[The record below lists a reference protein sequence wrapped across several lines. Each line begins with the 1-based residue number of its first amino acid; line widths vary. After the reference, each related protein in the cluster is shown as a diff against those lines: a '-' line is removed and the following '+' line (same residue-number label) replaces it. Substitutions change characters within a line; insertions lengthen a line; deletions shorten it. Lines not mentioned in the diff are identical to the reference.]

1 VGEATVLDRLG
12 EASTFDEA
20 AFRAATVDNVRFG
33 PGGGSVDTDPTGVLA
48 ADDRADVPSASGF
61 VPPTAE
67 YLSRRPATTGMYDF
81 VVVGVGPAGA
91 RLARRTAAAGYDVL
105 ALEKGTVGTP
115 LACSGH
121 VSTDL
126 WDYVPDG
133 SAADL
138 RQNRVYGANFHLGG
152 PDSRAYPFYK
162 SEAVSNV
169 IDRVALD
176 RTLADAARAA
186 GADVREGHTVT
197 GVDVGDDRAA
207 VTARTDGETVT
218 FETRLV
224 AGCDGPVSRVRRE
237 AGLPEPAETLHG
249 VLAFDETPDHGDFV
263 DVHLTVPRFFAWR
276 IPRGDAGVEYGLA
289 APPGTDV
296 TGQFGRLTDAYSV
309 ETDRRCSG
317 GIPIGPPDTVTGDR
331 VFLVGDA
338 AAQTKP
344 FTGGGILY
352 GMTAAD
358 RAAETIDPDDLS
370 TLAAYERVWRADL
383 GREIRL
389 GGVIRRAYS
398 LPGPLQRLGLW
409 ALDGEIGVHMDRPT
423 SLFSMPHLRALAG
436 GLLPWRG
443 GDDPPRADAGQ
454 SE

>member
-1 VGEATVLDRLG
+1 
-12 EASTFDEA
+12 
-20 AFRAATVDNVRFG
+20 
-33 PGGGSVDTDPTGVLA
+33 
-48 ADDRADVPSASGF
+48 
-61 VPPTAE
+61 
-67 YLSRRPATTGMYDF
+67 MYDF

-91 RLARRTAAAGYDVL
+91 RLARRAAEAGYDVL

-121 VSTDL
+121 VSTDI
-126 WDYVPDG
+126 WAYVPE
-133 SAADL
+133 SAKATL
-138 RQNRVYGANFHLGG
+138 LQNRVYGANFRLGG

-162 SEAVSNV
+162 SSEVSNV
-169 IDRVALD
+169 IDRVELD

-186 GADVREGHTVT
+186 GTDVREGHTVT
-197 GVDVGDDRAA
+197 AVDERADGVR
-207 VTARTDGETVT
+207 VTASADGETHT
-218 FETRLV
+218 FEGRLV

-237 AGLPEPAETLHG
+237 IGLPEPAETLHG
-249 VLAFDETPDHGDFV
+249 VLAFDEEPDHGDFV

-296 TGQFGRLTDAYSV
+296 TERFERLTDAYGA
-309 ETDRRCSG
+309 ETTHRCSG
-317 GIPIGPPDTVTGDR
+317 AIPIGPPERVTSDR
-331 VFLVGDA
+331 AFLVGDA

-358 RAAETIDPDDLS
+358 HAVDTIDPTDPS
-370 TLAAYERVWRADL
+370 TLDAYERAWRSDL
-383 GREIRL
+383 RREIRL
-389 GGVIRRAYS
+389 GHLIRRAYS
-398 LPGPLQRLGLW
+398 LPEPIQRLGLW

-423 SLFSMPHLRALAG
+423 SFFSVEHLRALVGGGSADTAG
-436 GLLPWRG
+436 ENER
-443 GDDPPRADAGQ
+443 PRSQ